1 MILGATALVVAALF
15 LSGVLT
21 GPTGPLIVGGHP
33 LVGNAAPDFALQDL
47 EGHEVR
53 LSDYQGRPL
62 LVYFWASWC
71 LPCRTEFPLVRQVL
85 LDHAADRLA
94 VVGIV
99 FKDSPASAAGFMA
112 AYGAPWP
119 ALVDPGGATANAY
132 SVNGAPMTFYIDA
145 AGIVRTVSFG
155 PPPSGSLAGLLARI
169 LPSPGATSS
178 PGASSGPG
186 ASSPPGS
193 AAP

>member
-1 MILGATALVVAALF
+1 MILGATALVVAALL
-15 LSGVLT
+15 LSGVLA

-33 LVGNAAPDFALQDL
+33 LVGKAAPDFALQDL
-47 EGHEVR
+47 DGHEVR
-53 LSDYQGRPL
+53 LSDFQGRPL

-71 LPCRTEFPLVRQVL
+71 LPCRTEFPLVRQAL

-94 VVGIV
+94 AVGIV
-99 FKDSPASAAGFMA
+99 FKDSPASAAGFMN
-112 AYGAPWP
+112 AYGATWP
-119 ALVDPGGATANAY
+119 ALVDPDGSTASAY
-132 SVNGAPMTFYIDA
+132 SVNGAPMTFYIDP

-155 PPPSGSLAGLLARI
+155 PPPSGSLEELLADI
-169 LPSPGATSS
+169 LPPA
-178 PGASSGPG
+178 GASSSPG